1 MRPVRRPVGQGVKLR
16 GPISGL
22 APAESAASASDDP
35 PAALPAASAVAEP
48 PDCPAV
54 PTDLVTVGRIVDS
67 YGVRGWVKVEAYN
80 DTDDSVLGRVRRWW
94 VRPSSAA
101 RGPSLIARAVTP
113 VLRDIERVRSHGGI
127 LVAKPVGSEDRD
139 SAIELKGFEVLASR
153 ADFPAGED
161 GEYYWGDLIG
171 CQVGNPAGQAL
182 GRVFAVEDYG
192 AHPILRLEVEGGP
205 ERMIPFVSV
214 YIVSVDLPAKHIVA
228 DWSPDY

>member
-22 APAESAASASDDP
+22 APAESAASVSNDP
-35 PAALPAASAVAEP
+35 PAALPAAAIGAKP
-48 PDCPAV
+48 PDSPAV

-80 DTDDSVLGRVRRWW
+80 DTHDSVLGRVRRWW

-101 RGPSLIARAVTP
+101 RGPSLIARTVTP
-113 VLRDIERVRSHGGI
+113 VPRDIERVRSHSGI

-139 SAIELKGFEVLASR
+139 SAIALKGFEVLASR

-171 CQVGNPAGQAL
+171 CQVGNPAGQDL
-182 GRVFAVEDYG
+182 GQVFAVEDYG
-192 AHPILRLEVEGGP
+192 AHPILRLQVEGGP

-214 YIVSVDLPAKHIVA
+214 YIVSVDLPAKRIVA